1 MTRILILAIF
11 LTLSVGAIYAQ
22 VSLEE
27 RGYMVYIPS
36 TYNGDEALPLV
47 ITLHGYGD
55 TGAAYA
61 RGTNWAETAEE
72 YGFVVGFLNGY
83 QHEWNSSPG
92 GSHNENDT
100 AAILEFIEFIAGQVH
115 INPDRIYLVG
125 FSNGGSM
132 AYRALC
138 ETDDMFAGVA
148 VVSGLMWRG
157 LDCDTDAQAS
167 LLVIHGTAD
176 TVVPFMGSDDTLSS
190 PQVVTYWSQANNCRD
205 TNVREYDEAY
215 TGLQIQF
222 YQQCDEGAMVMLYAI
237 PGLGHTWPGAN
248 QRAAGHPIP
257 HELNANF
264 IIWGFF
270 EISYETQMQQ
280 STPITSANH

>member
-1 MTRILILAIF
+1 MTRIVILVIL
-11 LTLSVGAIYAQ
+11 LTLTVGTIYAQ

-36 TYNGDEALPLV
+36 TYIDDQSLPLV

-61 RGTNWAETAEE
+61 HGTAWTDTAEE

-83 QHEWNSSPG
+83 QREWNSSPG
-92 GSHNENDT
+92 GIHNEDDT
-100 AAILEFIEFIAGQVH
+100 AAILNFIEFIAAEVN
-115 INPDRIYLVG
+115 INRDRIYLVG
-125 FSNGGSM
+125 FSNGGAM

-138 ETDDMFAGVA
+138 ETGDTFAAVA

-157 LDCDTDAQAS
+157 LDCDEDAEAS

-176 TVVPFMGSDDTLSS
+176 TVLPFMGSQNNYSS
-190 PQVVTYWSQANNCRD
+190 PEAIAYWSQANHCRD
-205 TNVREYDEAY
+205 KNVREYDEAY

-222 YQQCDEGAMVMLYAI
+222 YQQCNDGNLVMLYAI

-248 QRAAGHPIP
+248 QRAAGRPIP
-257 HELNANF
+257 NELNANF

-270 EISYETQMQQ
+270 EISYEAHLRQA
-280 STPITSANH
+280 ITTTNH